1 MVASKVEIITKSY
14 KDENQ
19 LHTGFV
25 MVAQFLLNQLTKR
38 LVVRRLS
45 CIHAEDSLD
54 FLKKQKIRAF
64 KQVQQVHAY
73 SIKFGTKTETLPK
86 RRCSEDYVLKTV
98 EDG

>member
-1 MVASKVEIITKSY
+1 M
-14 KDENQ
+14 NL

-45 CIHAEDSLD
+45 LHAEDSLG

-64 KQVQQVHAY
+64 EQVQQVHAY

-86 RRCSEDYVLKTV
+86 RRCSEDYVLETV